1 MRNLKR
7 VLSLGMTAAM
17 ITGLMV
23 VGTSA
28 AGYSDVST
36 EDNVEAIEVLQ
47 SVGVMVGDENGDF
60 NPDQL
65 VTRNEM
71 AVVMSNLM
79 EYNVATYSGTS
90 PFTDVPSWAEPYVAA
105 CWTNGITAG
114 TSATTYGGDQSV
126 TTAQAALMLMKA
138 LGYFQY
144 DSDFNGDWQLA
155 TVSQGNK
162 ISLFHDVDS
171 GVREAMTRNDVA
183 QLVLNTL
190 ESGMVEANDNILN
203 VEAPGVS
210 VSTGRVTYSY
220 VTSTESYAKAIDDT
234 YAVSETSIS
243 TQGPIVELGEKLY
256 DGDLRRTE
264 NTHDAYGRPGTRWVY
279 NLDEIGTYAD
289 APIATYTNKVTKG
302 DLYSLISKSNL
313 DDISDNH
320 R

>member
-28 AGYSDVST
+28 ASYADVST
-36 EDNVEAIEVLQ
+36 EDNVEAISVLEEV
-47 SVGVMVGDENGDF
+47 GIMVGDENGDF

-79 EYNVATYSGTS
+79 DHRVATYSGTS

-114 TSATTYGGDQSV
+114 YDATTYGGSDTV

-144 DSDFNGDWQLA
+144 ASDFGSDWQLE
-155 TVSQGNK
+155 TVSQATK
-162 ISLFHDVDS
+162 IDLCTDVDS
-171 GVREAMTRNDVA
+171 GVREAMTRNDLA

-190 ESGMVEANDNILN
+190 KAGTVEADDDTIH
-203 VEAPGVS
+203 
-210 VSTGRVTYSY
+210 VSTGDVVVEAGKVQYNFITSGEDYSG
-220 VTSTESYAKAIDDT
+220 AIKSLN
-234 YAVSETSIS
+234 VS
-243 TQGPIVELGEKLY
+243 
-256 DGDLRRTE
+256 
-264 NTHDAYGRPGTRWVY
+264 
-279 NLDEIGTYAD
+279 
-289 APIATYTNKVTKG
+289 
-302 DLYSLISKSNL
+302 
-313 DDISDNH
+313 
-320 R
+320 

>member
-138 LGYFQY
+138 LGYFQ
-144 DSDFNGDWQLA
+144 
-155 TVSQGNK
+155 
-162 ISLFHDVDS
+162 
-171 GVREAMTRNDVA
+171 
-183 QLVLNTL
+183 
-190 ESGMVEANDNILN
+190 
-203 VEAPGVS
+203 
-210 VSTGRVTYSY
+210 
-220 VTSTESYAKAIDDT
+220 
-234 YAVSETSIS
+234 
-243 TQGPIVELGEKLY
+243 
-256 DGDLRRTE
+256 
-264 NTHDAYGRPGTRWVY
+264 
-279 NLDEIGTYAD
+279 
-289 APIATYTNKVTKG
+289 
-302 DLYSLISKSNL
+302 
-313 DDISDNH
+313 
-320 R
+320 